1 MANKMTQ
8 KQYFE
13 AFIEVFKEIGRD
25 DLVAFCE
32 DRIEKLGRKSTSK
45 KPTKTQVENEGIK
58 DTILEVLGEVSPA
71 TATMIAT
78 DPRVNVS
85 NQKVSSLLTQLRKEG
100 LVKRTEEKGKAYFS
114 LGSEL
119 EESEDSFEE

>member
-1 MANKMTQ
+1 MANKKTL
-8 KQYFE
+8 KDYFNE
-13 AFIEVFKEIGRD
+13 LIALAQENDRA

-32 DRIEKLGRKSTSK
+32 DRIEKLSRKSGGSK

-58 DTILEVLGEVSPA
+58 DVILEVLGEVAPA

-85 NQKVSSLLTQLRKEG
+85 NQKVSALLRQLIESG
-100 LVKRTEEKGKAYFS
+100 EVVKATDKGKSLFS
-114 LGSEL
+114 LATV
-119 EESEDSFEE
+119 EE

>member
-8 KQYFE
+8 KDYFNE
-13 AFIEVFKEIGRD
+13 IIAVVSEVGRD

-32 DRIEKLGRKSTSK
+32 DRIEKLSRKSGGSK
-45 KPTKTQVENEGIK
+45 KPTKTQIENEGIK
-58 DTILEVLGEVSPA
+58 DTIVEVLGEIAPA

-85 NQKVSSLLTQLRKEG
+85 NQKVSALLKQLVEVGTVTK
-100 LVKRTEEKGKAYFS
+100 VVDKGKSLFS
-114 LGSEL
+114 LTTV
-119 EESEDSFEE
+119 EE